1 MSLLNNTSSDSPFR
15 GESLL
20 GSLVQWAMVC
30 GAAGMSA
37 MLWLAVV
44 GTAAPA

>member
-37 MLWLAVV
+37 LIWLSVV
-44 GTAAPA
+44 QGAGPA